1 MRYTASMT
9 QIRLPFLLP
18 RATLLLPLGLI
29 MAGCSGDSSSQIRE
43 VERDEYN
50 TGSKREQLLRASSA
64 SGTSGGISLFGGGT
78 EKGQEDTRGG
88 GGGGLGVNAF
98 LWRATLDTLSFMPL
112 ASADPFGGVI
122 ITDWHAPAAVSNE
135 RFKATAY
142 VLGRQLRSDG
152 VRISLFRQVRGPGGW
167 VDAPISTATAA
178 ELEDK
183 VLTRARELRSQSA
196 GR

>member
-1 MRYTASMT
+1 MRYTAIMMT
-9 QIRLPFLLP
+9 AHLCSLAP
-18 RATLLLPLGLI
+18 RIALLLPLGLL
-29 MAGCSGDSSSQIRE
+29 MAGCGGDASPQVRD
-43 VERDEYN
+43 VGRDEYN
-50 TGSKREQLLRASSA
+50 TDSRRDQLLRATSPEGSA
-64 SGTSGGISLFGGGT
+64 GGITILGGGA
-78 EKGQEDTRGG
+78 EKGQENGR

-122 ITDWHAPAAVSNE
+122 ITDWHAPGGVSNE

-152 VRISLFRQVRGPGGW
+152 VRIAVFRQVRGAGGW
-167 VDAPISTATAA
+167 VDAPVSTATAA

>member
-1 MRYTASMT
+1 MKTSRF
-9 QIRLPFLLP
+9 LPLAP
-18 RATLLLPLGLI
+18 RATVLFMLGLVLS
-29 MAGCSGDSSSQIRE
+29 GCGGDVASQTRE
-43 VERDEYN
+43 VDRDEYN
-50 TGSKREQLLRASSA
+50 TGSRREQLLRQTSA
-64 SGTSGGISLFGGGT
+64 AGTSGGINIFGGGT
-78 EKGQEDTRGG
+78 EKGQESGA

-122 ITDWHAPAAVSNE
+122 ITDWHAPGGVSNE

-152 VRISLFRQVRGPGGW
+152 VRISVFRQVRGPGGW
-167 VDAPISTATAA
+167 VDAPVSTATAA

-183 VLTRARELRSQSA
+183 VLVRARELRSQSA

>member
-1 MRYTASMT
+1 MRYKAGMIKRHLSH
-9 QIRLPFLLP
+9 LP
-18 RATLLLPLGLI
+18 RVMLLVPLALV
-29 MAGCSGDSSSQIRE
+29 AVACSSDMSSQIRE

-50 TGSKREQLLRASSA
+50 TGSKREQLLRATSGA
-64 SGTSGGISLFGGGT
+64 GTSGGISLFGGGT

-152 VRISLFRQVRGPGGW
+152 VRISLFRQVRGPSGW
-167 VDAPISTATAA
+167 VDAPISAATAA

-183 VLTRARELRSQSA
+183 VLARARELRSQSA

>member
-1 MRYTASMT
+1 MKFRQNPAF
-9 QIRLPFLLP
+9 PFYALTLCLA
-18 RATLLLPLGLI
+18 ATGL
-29 MAGCSGDSSSQIRE
+29 AGCGSDLQVRE
-43 VERDEYN
+43 VGREEYN
-50 TGSKREQLLRASSA
+50 TDSKREQLLRATSNTGS
-64 SGTSGGISLFGGGT
+64 SGGLTLFGGGT
-78 EKGQEDTRGG
+78 EKGQESGA
-88 GGGGLGVNAF
+88 GGLGVNAF

-122 ITDWHAPAAVSNE
+122 ITDWHAPGGVSNE

-152 VRISLFRQVRGPGGW
+152 VRISLFRQVRGAGGW
-167 VDAPISTATAA
+167 VDAPVSAATAA

-196 GR
+196 GG

>member
-1 MRYTASMT
+1 MKKPRT
-9 QIRLPFLLP
+9 RFLSP
-18 RATLLLPLGLI
+18 RIALLLPLGLI
-29 MAGCSGDSSSQIRE
+29 MAACSGDSSQVRE

-50 TGSKREQLLRASSA
+50 TGSRREQLLRSTSA
-64 SGTSGGISLFGGGT
+64 AGTSGGMTIFGGGT
-78 EKGQEDTRGG
+78 EKGQESG

-122 ITDWHAPAAVSNE
+122 ITDWHAPGGVSNE

-152 VRISLFRQVRGPGGW
+152 VRISVFRQVRGPGGW
-167 VDAPISTATAA
+167 VDAPVSTATAA

>member
-1 MRYTASMT
+1 MK
-9 QIRLPFLLP
+9 P
-18 RATLLLPLGLI
+18 RQNPAFSACTLSLCLAVAGL
-29 MAGCSGDSSSQIRE
+29 AGCGSDMSSQVRE
-43 VERDEYN
+43 VSREEYN
-50 TGSKREQLLRASSA
+50 TDSKREQLLRATSA
-64 SGTSGGISLFGGGT
+64 AGASGGITLFGGGGT
-78 EKGQEDTRGG
+78 EKGQEGSA

-122 ITDWHAPAAVSNE
+122 ITDWHAPGGVSNE

-152 VRISLFRQVRGPGGW
+152 VRISLFRQVRGAGGW
-167 VDAPISTATAA
+167 VDAPVSAATAA

-196 GR
+196 GG

>member
-1 MRYTASMT
+1 MGYTALMMKT
-9 QIRLPFLLP
+9 CLWFLAP
-18 RATLLLPLGLI
+18 RNALLMPLGLL
-29 MAGCSGDSSSQIRE
+29 MVACGGDTSSQIRE
-43 VERDEYN
+43 VGRDEYN
-50 TGSKREQLLRASSA
+50 SDSRRDRLLRATSPQGSA
-64 SGTSGGISLFGGGT
+64 GGITVLGAGT
-78 EKGQEDTRGG
+78 EKGQEDSR

-122 ITDWHAPAAVSNE
+122 ITDWHAPGGVSNE

-152 VRISLFRQVRGPGGW
+152 VRIAVFRQVRGPGGW
-167 VDAPISTATAA
+167 VDAPVSTATAA

>member
-1 MRYTASMT
+1 MRYNSRMSTFRRFSLAT
-9 QIRLPFLLP
+9 RF
-18 RATLLLPLGLI
+18 TLLLPFGLVI
-29 MAGCSGDSSSQIRE
+29 AGCSGDSSQVRE

-50 TGSKREQLLRASSA
+50 TDSKREQLLRATSA
-64 SGTSGGISLFGGGT
+64 AGTSGGITLFGGGT
-78 EKGQEDTRGG
+78 EKGQEDGR

-122 ITDWHAPAAVSNE
+122 ITDWHAPGGVSNE

-183 VLTRARELRSQSA
+183 VLTRAREVRSQSA

>member
-1 MRYTASMT
+1 MRNL
-9 QIRLPFLLP
+9 RHLPPIP
-18 RATLLLPLGLI
+18 RNALLLPVALI
-29 MAGCSGDSSSQIRE
+29 LVGCSDDISSQVRE
-43 VERDEYN
+43 VGRDEYN
-50 TGSKREQLLRASSA
+50 SDSRRDRLLRATSP
-64 SGTSGGISLFGGGT
+64 SGGAGGITILGGGT
-78 EKGQEDTRGG
+78 EKGQEDSRSG

-122 ITDWHAPAAVSNE
+122 ITDWHAPGGVSNE

-152 VRISLFRQVRGPGGW
+152 VRIAVFRQVRGPGGW
-167 VDAPISTATAA
+167 VDAPVSTATAA